1 VGRPEGKRSLEGSR
15 RRLEDNNKM
24 DRKKVRWGA
33 MNWINM
39 DQERDRWWALV
50 NVILNLS
57 VPKSMRNFL
66 TS

>member
-1 VGRPEGKRSLEGSR
+1 MGRPEGKRSLEGSR